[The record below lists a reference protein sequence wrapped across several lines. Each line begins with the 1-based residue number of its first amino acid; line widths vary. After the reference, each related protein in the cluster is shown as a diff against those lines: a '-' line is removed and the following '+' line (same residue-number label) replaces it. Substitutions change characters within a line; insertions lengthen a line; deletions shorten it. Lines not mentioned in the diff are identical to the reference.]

1 MWLSPHRCV
10 LLHISV
16 EITKHVWE
24 NPHRQVL
31 GFFHTCLV
39 KHTHRL
45 ISPWANGG
53 LRLTSILGREWIW
66 RTSVF
71 IYLLFFFDVSVACV
85 YNIIHFHQNFAH
97 HKKHC
102 INKHRRDI
110 FVFALIFYSC
120 IFVYLYIPPGPL
132 YMTASAERELPD
144 SLKCLQGH
152 CRLKL
157 MRTIIGIYL
166 YICLFVNLHIC
177 LFAFIVGG
185 LLVLKIIWS
194 EENYKFDLSMRLSC
208 HTSFDPIFFHNLQKL
223 GVSLL
228 FISLCQALA
237 FSVMLCTWLILMI
250 RQV

>member
-1 MWLSPHRCV
+1 M
-10 LLHISV
+10 
-16 EITKHVWE
+16 
-24 NPHRQVL
+24 
-31 GFFHTCLV
+31 
-39 KHTHRL
+39 
-45 ISPWANGG
+45 
-53 LRLTSILGREWIW
+53 GRKWIW

-71 IYLLFFFDVSVACV
+71 ICMLFFFDVSVACV
-85 YNIIHFHQNFAH
+85 YIIHFHQNFAH

-185 LLVLKIIWS
+185 LLVLKLIWS